1 LNRISDS
8 SMKEPVSCGF
18 GLARDRDGKCLVRD

>member
-8 SMKEPVSCGF
+8 SMKDPVPCGF
-18 GLARDRDGKCLVRD
+18 GFARDRDEKCLARS